1 MSSAQIT
8 ALPLEPKN
16 PADKHEPLRSSSP
29 NSTQAKLAVVILAA
43 GQGTRMKSQLP
54 KMLHE
59 VAGRPLLEHVINA
72 AKALGP
78 QQIVVVTG
86 HGADQIED
94 HFAKAGVVF
103 ARQHEQLG
111 TAHAFRMAQPAL
123 EDFDGE
129 IVVLY
134 GDTPL
139 MRAQTLRGALELHRS
154 NQAGMTVITSELEN
168 PKGYG
173 RILRDAN
180 GEVVRIVEHK
190 SATEAQKL
198 IKEWN
203 SGMYVFSSKAFTLAA
218 KIGDDNSAK
227 EFYLTDILEKYRQ
240 VGDKALAYKIADA
253 AELEGANDRVQL
265 AQADTVL
272 RNRIREHWMREGVTL
287 RDPNSIYIDDTVT
300 LEPDVIIEPGV
311 ILKGQT
317 SIARD
322 SIVGAYSVIS
332 DSMLANNV
340 TVKPHTVL
348 ENVTMHS
355 GSDAGPFARLRGGAI
370 LERDVHVG
378 NFVEIKNSRLEQ
390 GAKAGHLAYLG
401 DARIGAESN
410 IGAGTITANYDGIN
424 KHHTDI
430 GRGVFIGSN
439 STIIAPRV
447 IGDGAFVAGGSTIS
461 DDIPE
466 GAIAIARGKQRNI
479 EGWAEKYWRKA
490 LELVKPGKMKVIRV
504 WLEGKD

>member
-1 MSSAQIT
+1 MSST
-8 ALPLEPKN
+8 VDTE
-16 PADKHEPLRSSSP
+16 
-29 NSTQAKLAVVILAA
+29 AKLAVVILAA

-78 QQIVVVTG
+78 EKIVVVTG
-86 HGADQIED
+86 HGADQIES
-94 HFAKAGVVF
+94 HFAKAGVIF
-103 ARQHEQLG
+103 ARQYEQLG
-111 TAHAFRMAQPAL
+111 TAHAFSMAQPAL
-123 EDFDGE
+123 EGFAGE

-139 MRAQTLRGALELHRS
+139 MRAQTLRGALEFHRQH
-154 NQAGMTVITSELEN
+154 QAGMTVITSELDN
-168 PKGYG
+168 PRGYG

-203 SGMYVFSSKAFTLAA
+203 SGMYVFSNKAFALASQ
-218 KIGDDNSAK
+218 IGNDNTAK
-227 EFYLTDILEKYRQ
+227 EYYLTDILEKYRHD
-240 VGDKALAYKIADA
+240 GDKALAFKIADA

-265 AQADTVL
+265 AQADTIL

-287 RDPNSIYIDDTVT
+287 RDPKSIYIDDTVT
-300 LEPDVIIEPGV
+300 LEPDVILEPGV

-322 SIVGAYSVIS
+322 SIVGAYSIIS
-332 DSMLANNV
+332 DSILANNV
-340 TVKPHTVL
+340 SVKPHTVL
-348 ENVTMHS
+348 SNVTMHP
-355 GSDAGPFARLRGGAI
+355 GSDVGPFARLRDGAI

-378 NFVEIKNSRLEQ
+378 NFVEIKNARLEQ

-410 IGAGTITANYDGIN
+410 IGAGTITANYDGVN

-430 GRGVFIGSN
+430 GAGVFIGSN

-447 IGDGAFVAGGSTIS
+447 IGDGAFIAGGSTIS
-461 DDIPE
+461 DDVPE
-466 GAIAIARGKQRNI
+466 GAIAIARGRQRVI
-479 EGWAEKYWRKA
+479 EGWAEKYWQKA
-490 LELVKPGKMKVIRV
+490 LEIAKPGKLKVIRA
-504 WLEGKD
+504 WLEKKNR

>member
-1 MSSAQIT
+1 MSSPI
-8 ALPLEPKN
+8 
-16 PADKHEPLRSSSP
+16 
-29 NSTQAKLAVVILAA
+29 STQAKLAVVILAA
-43 GQGTRMKSQLP
+43 GQGTRMKSKLP

-78 QQIVVVTG
+78 EKIVVITG
-86 HGADQIED
+86 HGADEIET

-103 ARQHEQLG
+103 ARQFEQLG

-123 EDFDGE
+123 EGFCGE

-139 MRAQTLRGALELHRS
+139 MRSKTLQGALEFHRA
-154 NQAGMTVITSELEN
+154 NHAGMTVITSELDN
-168 PKGYG
+168 PRGYG

-203 SGMYVFSSKAFTLAA
+203 SGMYVFSSKAFTLASH
-218 KIGDDNSAK
+218 IGNNNTAH
-227 EFYLTDILEKYRQ
+227 EYYLTDILEKYRHA
-240 VGDKALAYKIADA
+240 GDRALAFKIKDA

-265 AQADTVL
+265 AQADLVL
-272 RNRIREHWMREGVTL
+272 RNRIRDHWMTEGVTL
-287 RDPNSIYIDDTVT
+287 HDPSTIYIDDTVT

-317 SIARD
+317 TIGRD
-322 SIVGAYSVIS
+322 SIIGAYTVIS

-370 LERDVHVG
+370 LEQNVHVG
-378 NFVEIKNSRLEQ
+378 NFVEIKNSRLER

-401 DARIGAESN
+401 DARIGAEAN
-410 IGAGTITANYDGIN
+410 IGAGTITANYDGVN

-430 GRGVFIGSN
+430 GAGVFIGSN

-447 IGDGAFVAGGSTIS
+447 IGDGAFVAGGSTIT
-461 DDIPE
+461 DDLPE
-466 GAIAIARGKQRNI
+466 GAIAIARGKQRTI
-479 EGWAEKYWRKA
+479 EGWAEKYWRNA
-490 LELVKPGKMKVIRV
+490 LEFAKPGKLKVIRA
-504 WLEGKD
+504 WLEKRNG

>member
-1 MSSAQIT
+1 MSSTQLDNA
-8 ALPLEPKN
+8 
-16 PADKHEPLRSSSP
+16 PLRSS
-29 NSTQAKLAVVILAA
+29 STQAKLAVVILAA

-78 QQIVVVTG
+78 EKIVVVTG
-86 HGADQIED
+86 HGADQIEH

-139 MRAQTLRGALELHRS
+139 MRAQTLRGALEFHRQK
-154 NQAGMTVITSELEN
+154 QAGMTVITSELEN

-203 SGMYVFSSKAFTLAA
+203 SGMYVFSNKAFTLASS
-218 KIGDDNSAK
+218 IGSENTAK

-240 VGDKALAYKIADA
+240 AGDKALAYKISDA

-272 RNRIREHWMREGVTL
+272 RNRIREHWMIEGVTL
-287 RDPNSIYIDDTVT
+287 RDPASIYIDDTVM

-332 DSMLANNV
+332 DSILASNV
-340 TVKPHTVL
+340 SVKPHTIL
-348 ENVTMHS
+348 ENVTMHQ

-430 GRGVFIGSN
+430 GKGVFIGSN

-461 DDIPE
+461 DDVPD
-466 GAIAIARGKQRNI
+466 GAIAIARGRQRTI

-490 LELVKPGKMKVIRV
+490 LELVKPGKMKVIRA
-504 WLEGKD
+504 WLERKDQQKDS